1 MDGLSLVR
9 AVRSLVVMA
18 CFFVALLM
26 AGCQDGYPPELS
38 YPLRSDLLVDAQ
50 RLPTVQPF
58 HADPPGK
65 LDESIA
71 KLDEIGGKTLDPKKL
86 DPALR
91 TQLAKALENSFGTPA
106 KPLVKVEDD
115 EGKEAVA
122 LLLLQENRLENGS
135 KLYRRH
141 CLHCHGL
148 TGDGRGPTGP
158 WVNPH
163 PRDYRLGM
171 FKFISSE
178 GNVTRKPRRDD
189 LMRILRTGIDGTS
202 MPSFALLDP
211 QDLEHLASYVI
222 HLSLRGQVEYQ
233 ITRQLLSEGGV
244 SNLDTGDIA
253 SEVPAKL
260 KEYLVEQWA
269 RSDKKVLQPKA
280 GTQPVA
286 EEDRL
291 KPEYKQSIL
300 RGYTLFTDTKLAANC
315 IGCHIDFG
323 RQPPFRYDFWGTLVR
338 PANLTVGIFR
348 GGRRPIDLY
357 WRIRGGIPPSQMPA
371 AADLK
376 DDQIWDL
383 VNFVQALPYPAML
396 PEEIRDQIYHTQA
409 AKKTEVAER

>member
-1 MDGLSLVR
+1 MS
-9 AVRSLVVMA
+9 
-18 CFFVALLM
+18 
-26 AGCQDGYPPELS
+26 GCEGGYPTDLA

-50 RLPTVQPF
+50 RLPPGQPF
-58 HADPPGK
+58 YPDPPGR

-71 KLDEIGGKTLDPKKL
+71 RLDEIGGKTLNPKKL
-86 DPALR
+86 DPGLR
-91 TQLAKALENSFGTPA
+91 TQLAKALEASFGTPA

-115 EGKEAVA
+115 EDAVR
-122 LLLLQENRLENGS
+122 LLLLQEERLAKGS
-135 KLYRRH
+135 ALYRRH

-163 PRDYRLGM
+163 PRDYRLGL

-178 GNVTRKPRRDD
+178 GTATRKPRRDD
-189 LMRILRTGIDGTS
+189 LLRILHTGIDGTS
-202 MPSFALLDP
+202 MPSFALLEP
-211 QDLEHLASYVI
+211 EALEHLASYVI

-244 SNLDTGDIA
+244 SNLDSGDIA
-253 SEVPAKL
+253 TEVPAKL
-260 KEYLVEQWA
+260 KDYLVEQWA
-269 RSDKKVLQPKA
+269 RSDKKVIQPKTGLQP
-280 GTQPVA
+280 VND
-286 EEDRL
+286 EDRA
-291 KPEYKQSIL
+291 KPEYKQSVL

-323 RQPPFRYDFWGTLVR
+323 RQPPFRYDAWGTLVR

-357 WRIRGGIPPSQMPA
+357 WRIKGGIGPSQMPA
-371 AADLK
+371 AADLQ
-376 DDQIWDL
+376 DEQIWDL

-396 PEEIRDQIYHTQA
+396 PDEIRDKIYHTQA
-409 AKKTEVAER
+409 ANTKEVAER